1 MRTSNYQTR
10 EAARIGNTDSAE
22 KSSEAALKLAR
33 EIRRENIRRTAAA
46 S

>member
-1 MRTSNYQTR
+1 MKTTNYMRR
-10 EAARIGNTDSAE
+10 EAARIGNNDSIDR
-22 KSSEAALKLAR
+22 SSEAAQKLAR